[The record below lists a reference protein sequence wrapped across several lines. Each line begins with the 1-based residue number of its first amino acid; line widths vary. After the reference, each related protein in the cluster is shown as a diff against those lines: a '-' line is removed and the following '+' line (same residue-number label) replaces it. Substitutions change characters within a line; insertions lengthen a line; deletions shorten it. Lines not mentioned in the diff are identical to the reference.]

1 MSRCELEEMARLGLG
16 WPESFRKGLLAWK
29 SAITAP
35 ASRWT
40 ALQSECASG
49 LALDFFFGGGGER
62 SGEIREESNVTPS
75 SMREKSLAANSL
87 LWDGVSDKLP

>member
-49 LALDFFFGGGGER
+49 LALDFFFGGVGRGQ
-62 SGEIREESNVTPS
+62 
-75 SMREKSLAANSL
+75 EKSEKK
-87 LWDGVSDKLP
+87 VM